1 MSTNGG
7 TSWTNLAG
15 NLTTNTN
22 PNGQNFG
29 NGITGT
35 SSAFVAATFDISAF
49 AGQTVLLRL
58 RYWTDGAVVGRGLLV
73 DQIAIGGFTDGAEA
87 TPNGWTL
94 NGFRQTTG
102 VETSTHFNAYLSEFR
117 PYRGYD
123 SALLTGPYN
132 FGFTNT
138 RPDWVEHFPYQDGL
152 LIHYWDTSQGDNK
165 TSQHPGAGLIL
176 PIDAHQAPLQRSTGA
191 YWSGRVP
198 SYDSTFGLEPTEAIT
213 LHRLGVANS
222 YPALSPVPVFFDA
235 THPWSPLTPQAG
247 VRVPNTGTVIEVIN
261 TSAQG
266 NLMQVLVRPGR

>member
-1 MSTNGG
+1 MTRSLEVPPGTTLLSMQLWADIEQNWDYAYVAVSTNGG

-35 SSAFVAATFDISAF
+35 SGAFVAATFDISAF

-58 RYWTDGAVVGRGLLV
+58 RFWTDGAVVGRGLLV
-73 DQIAIGGFTDGAEA
+73 DQIAVGGFTDGAEA

-117 PYRGYD
+117 QYRGYD
-123 SALLTGPYN
+123 LALQTGPYN
-132 FGFTNT
+132 FGFTDT

-152 LIHYWDTSQGDNK
+152 LIHYWNTSQGDNN
-165 TSQHPGAGLIL
+165 TSQRPRAGLIL
-176 PIDAHQAPLQRSTGA
+176 PVDAQPAPLQRSTRA
-191 YWSGRVP
+191 YACSPTTRPSDSNPPMRLLCTGLVWPTATRPCRRYRCSSTRRIRGR
-198 SYDSTFGLEPTEAIT
+198 
-213 LHRLGVANS
+213 R
-222 YPALSPVPVFFDA
+222 
-235 THPWSPLTPQAG
+235 
-247 VRVPNTGTVIEVIN
+247 
-261 TSAQG
+261 
-266 NLMQVLVRPGR
+266 